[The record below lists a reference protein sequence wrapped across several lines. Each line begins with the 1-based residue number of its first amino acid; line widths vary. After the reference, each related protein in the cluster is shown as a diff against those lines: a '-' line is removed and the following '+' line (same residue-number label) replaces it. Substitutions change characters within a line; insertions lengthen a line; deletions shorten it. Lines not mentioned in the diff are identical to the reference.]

1 MIEVGRLTIL
11 EGEAETEFIALREQ
25 CASLNLEDG
34 DLYEL
39 AIKSGIKELEAQI
52 LFISSTLVH
61 KRFSQI
67 VDITGR
73 IS

>member
-11 EGEAETEFIALREQ
+11 EGEAETEFITLREQ

-52 LFISSTLVH
+52 LFI
-61 KRFSQI
+61 K
-67 VDITGR
+67 
-73 IS
+73 

>member
-1 MIEVGRLTIL
+1 MCKTDKEVDFLTQFTPETTTIEVGRLTIL

-39 AIKSGIKELEAQI
+39 AIESGIKELEAQI
-52 LFISSTLVH
+52 LFI
-61 KRFSQI
+61 K
-67 VDITGR
+67 
-73 IS
+73 